1 MTQVESQIVG
11 SLVEFAVNPQKCP
24 KQFPREKSMRKS
36 IIAPGGQDAA
46 PPADEWLDLDQ
57 LARVEV
63 TSEDPG
69 HPIEC
74 ALIPDRGPGW
84 LAARP
89 GSHIVR
95 LWFNKAQRIR
105 RVWLHF
111 VEDADGRTQEFILRW
126 GTAEDQPTREIVRQQ
141 WTFSPGGSTHE
152 TEDYRVDLWGV
163 TVLELTISPH
173 ISGGEARASLAEM
186 RIA

>member
-1 MTQVESQIVG
+1 
-11 SLVEFAVNPQKCP
+11 
-24 KQFPREKSMRKS
+24 MRKN
-36 IIAPGGQDAA
+36 IIAPGGQDAVT
-46 PPADEWLDLDQ
+46 PADEWLDLDL
-57 LARVEV
+57 LANVEV

-69 HPIEC
+69 HPIES
-74 ALIPDRGPGW
+74 ALIPNRGPGW

-89 GSHIVR
+89 GSQIVR
-95 LWFNKAQRIR
+95 LRFGKPQRVR

-111 VEDADGRTQEFILRW
+111 AELGDGRTQEFVLRW
-126 GTAEDQPTREIVRQQ
+126 GTADDQTTREIVRQQ

-173 ISGGEARASLAEM
+173 ISGGEARASLTEM